1 MSSDLQIVH
10 PRLRFETEYGRHRNW
25 WVRDPRIA
33 GVALSMYLFLL
44 SQDPAHPITQT
55 EARRVLGLG
64 KDAWATGKRKLL
76 QAGFLVEIRDRY
88 PAGFVDSS
96 GRPRG
101 LQRRFR
107 LFLDDPEE
115 GTNRPESETVI
126 ELSEPYETYLENAS
140 APLGGFPALGRETA
154 GQVDGGIAAEGEIPR
169 AENPHRAENP
179 PSLIGREEDRT
190 GLDRD
195 LDPIPS
201 DPGLER
207 ARAAERSAAD
217 TKLLD
222 QELAMI
228 HPTLSTESLTREL
241 RGRVDLRDV
250 NVVLACRAIL
260 DANKQ
265 PQGVLNPPAYVAKS
279 LASDP
284 TRYPAGSTPYI
295 AGSSVQESDPRN
307 TSRARQEVA
316 QADCRA
322 GEHDW
327 GASYLPEIDRAHC
340 VRCGTPR
347 RQVDA
352 AYAEFEV
359 QHDLAE
365 RGAN

>member
-1 MSSDLQIVH
+1 MADLQIIH
-10 PRLRFETEYGRHRNW
+10 PRLRFEAEYGRHRNW

-44 SQDPAHPITQT
+44 SQDPAHPLTQT
-55 EARRVLGLG
+55 EARRELGLG
-64 KDAWATGKRKLL
+64 KDAWATGKRRLL
-76 QAGFLVEIRDRY
+76 RTGFLIEVRDRY
-88 PAGFVDSS
+88 PAGYVDSE

-107 LFLDDPEE
+107 LFLDDPAE
-115 GTNRPESETVI
+115 GVERTEAETVI
-126 ELSEPYETYLENAS
+126 ELNEPYEHYLEAAS
-140 APLGGFPALGRETA
+140 SPVCGKSAHGGETPDQPDGGFSAHGEVSTA
-154 GQVDGGIAAEGEIPR
+154 GNPHT
-169 AENPHRAENP
+169 AENPQ
-179 PSLIGREEDRT
+179 SFIGREEDRT

-201 DPGLER
+201 VPGLER

-217 TKLLD
+217 TKHLD
-222 QELAMI
+222 QELAKI

-295 AGSSVQESDPRN
+295 AGASAQVPDPRN
-307 TSRARQEVA
+307 TSRARQEGA

-322 GEHDW
+322 GVHDW
-327 GASYLPEIDRAHC
+327 GAKYLPETDRAHC